1 MVVLVLSIIV
11 GGLLLF
17 YINKRLSDTNISEED
32 IKNAEKLDNL
42 DSL

>member
-1 MVVLVLSIIV
+1 MLVLALAVIF
-11 GGLLLF
+11 GGLLVF
-17 YINKRLSDTNISEED
+17 YVNKRLSDTNISEED